1 MDRRRPRCTSGQF
14 TRRPKSYI
22 GRDAALQTGSS
33 RHSEVGTHRFQDYFT
48 LTVVL
53 LLCEAVAHCWMYLWG
68 PFMFIGGAVAGLNL
82 TNNRVSSEV
91 QHGNRRASS
100 IYTEAK
106 LSECVRQASDVSTI
120 AKTGGIASG
129 SPGVR
134 LKPQNQILTGFSKTG
149 WKAAFEGSQ

>member
-1 MDRRRPRCTSGQF
+1 MPSMDRRRPRCTSGQF
-14 TRRPKSYI
+14 TRRPTPYI

-82 TNNRVSSEV
+82 TNNRVGSEV
-91 QHGNRRASS
+91 QHGNRRASTQKLNS
-100 IYTEAK
+100 VNACDKHPTCRRLRRQEA
-106 LSECVRQASDVSTI
+106 LLVGALEFD
-120 AKTGGIASG
+120 
-129 SPGVR
+129 
-134 LKPQNQILTGFSKTG
+134 
-149 WKAAFEGSQ
+149 